1 MDRLESMH
9 YFVTAVETGSFSAA
23 GRKLGVPTA
32 TLARKINDL
41 EERLQT
47 RLLTRTTRNLVLT
60 DTGTSYLVHC
70 RAILERVVDAEAEAS
85 GEYTTPKGELT
96 VTAPIVFG
104 RLHVLP
110 VVNAFL
116 ANYPEIN
123 VRMTLADRNVNLVE
137 DHMDLAV
144 RFGSLAD
151 STLKTTKIGQ
161 VRRVV
166 VGSPAY
172 FAAHGIPK
180 ALEDLAQHTCV
191 TFSGM
196 GLGGSWMF
204 PGLGGE
210 VLQPPKPRCRLNIN
224 TAEAAIDSA
233 VAGLGLTHV
242 LSYQVATQVERDDLR
257 IVLDQFEPQPVPV
270 NLVHAGQGH
279 LPLKMRR
286 FLEFAVP
293 RLRKALAFEPAT
305 VI

>member
-1 MDRLESMH
+1 M
-9 YFVTAVETGSFSAA
+9 
-23 GRKLGVPTA
+23 
-32 TLARKINDL
+32 
-41 EERLQT
+41 
-47 RLLTRTTRNLVLT
+47 
-60 DTGTSYLVHC
+60 
-70 RAILERVVDAEAEAS
+70 
-85 GEYTTPKGELT
+85 
-96 VTAPIVFG
+96 VFG

-123 VRMTLADRNVNLVE
+123 VRMALADRNVNLVE
-137 DHMDLAV
+137 DHIDLAI
-144 RFGSLAD
+144 RLGNLAD
-151 STLKTTKIGQ
+151 SSLKTTKIGQ

-180 ALEDLAQHTCV
+180 ALSDLAEHSCV

-196 GLGGSWMF
+196 GLGGSWTF
-204 PGLGGE
+204 PGENGE
-210 VLQPPKPRCRLNIN
+210 VIQGSKPRCRLNIN

-242 LSYQVATQVERDDLR
+242 LSYQVAAHVEAGELK
-257 IVLDQFEPQPVPV
+257 IVLDHFEPSPVPV

-305 VI
+305 VL